1 MKTVPFSKMLDQ
13 KRLLSHLIILGI
25 SAFIPL
31 ISYII
36 KPGSDFPEHQISFFI
51 LLFIQLELFIFIA
64 GLIFNRPALNIQPT
78 RRDITRTVLFRFGL
92 FLICCFL
99 IALIVILLFLYAEHM
114 ITGTGPSDT
123 FYYFFH
129 NEFKMWSKG
138 TTLGFVFAIAFF
150 IFIQWQSALKRE
162 QKLREENLI
171 FQNETLK
178 SQVNPHFLFNCMNTL
193 SALVGEQPEMA
204 EKFIQKLSSIYRYIL
219 ENGTRDRVPLKAE
232 LDFIQDY
239 FFLHKIRDDGKIDL
253 EVVVNELDKYEIL
266 PVSLQILVE
275 NAIKHNK
282 ATIEEPL
289 HISVFIE
296 GDMIVIKNNLQRMA
310 TQLKSTEIGLKNL
323 SDRVKLATGKD
334 LVIEETDNFF
344 LVKVP
349 LLP

>member
-1 MKTVPFSKMLDQ
+1 METFTMHRILDQ
-13 KRLLSHLIILGI
+13 KRLTSHLLILGI
-25 SAFIPL
+25 SVFIPL

-36 KPGSDFPEHQISFFI
+36 KPGSDFPGHQISFFI
-51 LLFIQLELFIFIA
+51 LLFIQLELFIFAA

-92 FLICCFL
+92 FLVCCFL

-114 ITGTGPSDT
+114 ITGAGPSNT

-138 TTLGFVFAIAFF
+138 TILGFVFAIALF

-193 SALVGEQPEMA
+193 SALVGAQPEMA

-232 LDFIQDY
+232 VDFIQDY
-239 FFLHKIRDDGKIDL
+239 FFLHKIRDDGKINL

-296 GDMIVIKNNLQRMA
+296 DDMIVIKNNLQRMA
-310 TQLKSTEIGLKNL
+310 TQIKSTGIGLKNL
-323 SDRVKLATGKD
+323 AERVRLICGRD
-334 LVIEETDNFF
+334 LVIEETNDYFQ
-344 LVKVP
+344 VKVP
-349 LLP
+349 LLS

>member
-1 MKTVPFSKMLDQ
+1 METFTMHRILDQ
-13 KRLLSHLIILGI
+13 KRPISHLLILGI
-25 SAFIPL
+25 SVFIPL

-51 LLFIQLELFIFIA
+51 LLFIQLELFILAA
-64 GLIFNRPALNIQPT
+64 GFIFNRPALNIRPT
-78 RRDITRTVLFRFGL
+78 RRDITRIVLLRFGL
-92 FLICCFL
+92 FLVCCFL
-99 IALIVILLFLYAEHM
+99 IALIVILLFMYAEHM
-114 ITGTGPSDT
+114 ITGKGPSNT

-129 NEFKMWSKG
+129 NEFNMWSKG
-138 TTLGFVFAIAFF
+138 TTLGFVFAIALF

-193 SALVGEQPEMA
+193 SALVGVQPEMA

-219 ENGTRDRVPLKAE
+219 ENGTRDRVPLKEE

-239 FFLHKIRDDGKIDL
+239 FFLYKIRDGGKIDL
-253 EVVVNELDKYEIL
+253 EVVVNEFDKYEIL

-282 ATIEEPL
+282 ATTEEPL
-289 HISVFIE
+289 YISVFIE
-296 GDMIVIKNNLQRMA
+296 GDMIVIKNNLQRIA
-310 TQLKSTEIGLKNL
+310 TQIKSTGIGLKNL
-323 SDRVKLATGKD
+323 SERVRLASGKE
-334 LVIEETDNFF
+334 LIILEKDNCF

-349 LLP
+349 LLK